1 MKFSASRVAVVVAA
15 VAATLLGSIPAASA
29 APVDESAAPVQI
41 AQQITHQQTAHQQTT
56 DQQTSAQQTSAQ
68 PITADDLKAI
78 MQGTNADS
86 VRVVPGKGAAVPKV
100 LGWDVPSARQYYLTA
115 SCSQWAGDIRTGAAA
130 WNQLSEG
137 GGTPVSCQT
146 TYITDCGATGAII
159 GCNYNAGERITLDPA
174 GTGQVAL
181 LAAHEF
187 GHDWYGHSAAGCANW
202 DSPADVMR
210 PTICG

>member
-1 MKFSASRVAVVVAA
+1 MKFTASRVAVLVAA
-15 VAATLLGSIPAASA
+15 VAATKLGSIPAASA
-29 APVDESAAPVQI
+29 APVDDSANTSTVSK
-41 AQQITHQQTAHQQTT
+41 
-56 DQQTSAQQTSAQ
+56 QTSVQ
-68 PITADDLKAI
+68 PITVDDLKA
-78 MQGTNADS
+78 MLNGSTADG
-86 VRVVPGKGAAVPKV
+86 VRVVPGKAAPAPTKI

-115 SCSQWAGDIRTGAAA
+115 SCNQWAGDIRTGAAA

-202 DSPADVMR
+202 NSPEDVMR

>member
-1 MKFSASRVAVVVAA
+1 MKFTASRVAVLVAA
-15 VAATLLGSIPAASA
+15 VAASVLGSIPAASA
-29 APVDESAAPVQI
+29 APIDDSAASTQVSR
-41 AQQITHQQTAHQQTT
+41 QITT
-56 DQQTSAQQTSAQ
+56 AQ
-68 PITADDLKAI
+68 PITIDDLKAI
-78 MQGTNADS
+78 LNGTHADG
-86 VRVVPGKGAAVPKV
+86 VRVVPGKGAATPAKI
-100 LGWDVPSARQYYLTA
+100 LGWDVPNARQFYLTE
-115 SCSQWAGDIRTGAAA
+115 SCNQWAGDIRTGAAA

-187 GHDWYGHSAAGCANW
+187 GHDWYGHSADGCANW
-202 DSPADVMR
+202 NSPEDVMR

>member
-1 MKFSASRVAVVVAA
+1 MKSTATRVAVLFAA
-15 VAATLLGSIPAASA
+15 VAATVLGSIPAASA
-29 APVDESAAPVQI
+29 TPVDDSAAPVSVGK
-41 AQQITHQQTAHQQTT
+41 QTT
-56 DQQTSAQQTSAQ
+56 VQ
-68 PITADDLKAI
+68 PITVDDLKA
-78 MQGTNADS
+78 MLKGTHADG
-86 VRVVPGKGAAVPKV
+86 VRVVPGKGAAAPAKL
-100 LGWDVPSARQYYLTA
+100 LGWDVPNARQFTLTA
-115 SCSQWAGDIRTGAAA
+115 SCNQWAGDIRTGAAA
-130 WNQLSEG
+130 WNGLTEG

-159 GCNYNAGERITLDPA
+159 GCNYNAGERITLDPP

-202 DSPADVMR
+202 NSPEDVMR

>member
-1 MKFSASRVAVVVAA
+1 MKFSASRVAVLVAA
-15 VAATLLGSIPAASA
+15 VAATMLGSIPVASA
-29 APVDESAAPVQI
+29 APVDDSAAPIQVSK
-41 AQQITHQQTAHQQTT
+41 QTT
-56 DQQTSAQQTSAQ
+56 VQ
-68 PITADDLKAI
+68 PITVDDLKAI
-78 MQGTNADS
+78 LQGTNADS
-86 VRVVPGKGAAVPKV
+86 VRVVPGKATAVPKL

-159 GCNYNAGERITLDPA
+159 GCNYNAGERITLDPP

-187 GHDWYGHSAAGCANW
+187 GHDWYGHSDAGCANW
-202 DSPADVMR
+202 NSPFDVMR